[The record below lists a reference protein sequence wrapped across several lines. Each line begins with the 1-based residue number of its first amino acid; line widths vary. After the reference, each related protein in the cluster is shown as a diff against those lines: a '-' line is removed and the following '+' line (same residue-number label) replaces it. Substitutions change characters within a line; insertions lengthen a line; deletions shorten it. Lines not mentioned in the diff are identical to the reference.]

1 MNSLGIFENMLSVM
15 YRTSNSIV
23 NVLQDPT
30 DGKLISVVIDDGE
43 DIQEYNFGESRF
55 VENPSFDSLQ
65 WGNYA

>member
-1 MNSLGIFENMLSVM
+1 MNSLGTFENMLSVM